1 MEYVPKRGDVVWM
14 DFNPQKGNEIRGT
27 RPALILS
34 PESYNTK
41 VGLCVVCAITS
52 KVKGYPFEVIIPEAI
67 AIEGAILADQ
77 VRTVDWRERNVR
89 FAANVPQSVLSDVFA
104 KLNTLLT

>member
-1 MEYVPKRGDVVWM
+1 MSYVPKRGDIVWM
-14 DFNPQKGNEIRGT
+14 DFNPQKGIEIRGI

-34 PESYNTK
+34 PESYNAK

-52 KVKGYPFEVIIPEAI
+52 KIKGYPFEVRIPETND
-67 AIEGAILADQ
+67 IEGVILADQ

-89 FAANVPQSVLSDVFA
+89 FAAVVSASVIADILA
-104 KLNTLLT
+104 KLSTILT

>member
-1 MEYVPKRGDVVWM
+1 MSYVPKRGDIVWM

-27 RPALILS
+27 RPALVLS
-34 PESYNTK
+34 PESYNAK

-52 KVKGYPFEVIIPEAI
+52 KIKGYPFEVRIPETND
-67 AIEGAILADQ
+67 IEGAILTDQ
-77 VRTVDWRERNVR
+77 VRTIDWRERNVR
-89 FAANVPQSVLSDVFA
+89 YASSVSQSILTDVFA